1 MGSFSDYLELELL
14 DHIAGKGA
22 YTMPAVVAV
31 GLCTSDPTDAGVGS
45 SCSEVA
51 ATAYARKSIAAADW
65 KAAATGSIL
74 NSEEITFVECTNAAG
89 WGKVTHFAIFDTA
102 AAATGNMLAHG
113 ALTTSKTIEKG
124 ETCKFAS
131 GDLKI
136 TLT

>member
-1 MGSFSDYLELELL
+1 MGSFSDFLELKLL
-14 DHIAGKGA
+14 DHMSGRAS

-31 GLCTSDPTDAGVGS
+31 GLCTGDPTDAGVGS
-45 SCSEVA
+45 NCSEVA

-65 KAAATGSIL
+65 KAAASGSIL
-74 NSEEITFVECTNAAG
+74 NSEEITFVECTNTAG

-102 AAATGNMLAHG
+102 GAGAGNMLAHG

-124 ETCKFAS
+124 ETCKFAA

-136 TLT
+136 SLT